1 MYRYIFRFENVA
13 DLPILPIPRI
23 HVLRFSEIN
32 VFYLF
37 LKLMMC
43 TVPWDRSKFMPG
55 DRQQGVIEEHL
66 HNELDLPA
74 EMDFKHK

>member
-1 MYRYIFRFENVA
+1 
-13 DLPILPIPRI
+13 
-23 HVLRFSEIN
+23 
-32 VFYLF
+32 
-37 LKLMMC
+37 
-43 TVPWDRSKFMPG
+43 MPG